1 MSFRVSLFRSQALL
15 FSGYFVYNGVMTKLA
30 QEAARLVEMLPEDK
44 AQALLDYA
52 RYLVE
57 RADEEEWER
66 KFSDAKYRP
75 KLTALME
82 QVEREIAAGRTE
94 SLDPERL

>member
-1 MSFRVSLFRSQALL
+1 
-15 FSGYFVYNGVMTKLA
+15 MTKLA
-30 QEAARLVEMLPEDK
+30 QEAAQLIDMLPDDK

-57 RADEEEWER
+57 RAEEEEWER
-66 KFSDAKYRP
+66 KFSDTRYRP
-75 KLTALME
+75 KLMALME

-94 SLDPERL
+94 PLDPDRL

>member
-1 MSFRVSLFRSQALL
+1 
-15 FSGYFVYNGVMTKLA
+15 
-30 QEAARLVEMLPEDK
+30 MLPEDK
-44 AQALLDYA
+44 AQALVDYA

-57 RADEEEWER
+57 KADDEEWER
-66 KFSDAKYRP
+66 KFSDPKYRP

-94 SLDPERL
+94 LLDPDRL